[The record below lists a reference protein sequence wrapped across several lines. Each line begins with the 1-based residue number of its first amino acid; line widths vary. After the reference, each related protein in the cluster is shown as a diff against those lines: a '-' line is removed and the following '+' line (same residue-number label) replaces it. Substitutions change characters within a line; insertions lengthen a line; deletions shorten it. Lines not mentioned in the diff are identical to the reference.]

1 MEREFGA
8 IENRI
13 REKVGRRR
21 ERTRNAEVEKFKKSD
36 VERNDGKKNGRARK
50 GKKGRKGGETG
61 IKREKSCGNASE
73 KERKKRRNKEEMNRR
88 REN

>member
-13 REKVGRRR
+13 QEKVGRRR
-21 ERTRNAEVEKFKKSD
+21 ERIRNVEVEKFKKSD

-50 GKKGRKGGETG
+50 GQKGRKGGETG

-73 KERKKRRNKEEMNRR
+73 KERKKRRNKEETNRR